1 MGWSRMPSTNLPK
14 PVFALADVNSMYCS
28 CERAFRPDLHKTPI
42 VVLSNNDGCVI
53 AQTREV
59 KELGIEM
66 AQPWFEVKE
75 RAQAIGVVAF
85 SSNYEMYA
93 SFSNRF
99 VETLR
104 HFAPR
109 VEVYSIDE
117 CFLDL
122 TGMNRDLEK
131 YGRRIKDTVLQ
142 WTTLP
147 ICVGIG
153 HSKTLAKLANKV
165 AKKQERF
172 GGVCDF
178 TNMSESELDTLLEQ
192 IDVDKVWG
200 VGRRYAKRLNQLG
213 VRNVLRL
220 KRANP
225 SRVRDEFG
233 VVLMRTVQELNGIPC
248 QELTEEI
255 EPSKQVMSSR
265 SFGQRVSTL
274 EGLRE
279 AITFHASSATAR
291 LREQGLYAQ
300 AVHCFIQN
308 SPFDERPYFG
318 RSLTIGLPTPT
329 NDTFKI
335 MEAALM
341 LLERMYAPDVYYQ
354 KAGVMLMELVPAA
367 GQQMDLLGYSAD
379 AGRAESLMT
388 TIDRINER
396 YGRHTIRSAL
406 QGFRNDWSM
415 RRELKS
421 RNYTADWNELPT
433 IGEQFA
439 VSGT

>member
-1 MGWSRMPSTNLPK
+1 MRSTSSPR

-53 AQTREV
+53 AQTKEV
-59 KELGIEM
+59 KALGIEM
-66 AQPWFEVKE
+66 AQPWFEVEKQA
-75 RAQAIGVVAF
+75 RAIGVVAF

-109 VEVYSIDE
+109 IEVYSIDE
-117 CFLDL
+117 CFMDL
-122 TGMNRDLEK
+122 TGLKLDLEE
-131 YGRRIKDTVLQ
+131 YGRKIKDTVLE
-142 WTTLP
+142 WTSLP

-178 TNMSESELDTLLEQ
+178 TSMSEAELDALLEKL
-192 IDVDKVWG
+192 DVDKVWG
-200 VGRRYAKRLNQLG
+200 VGRRYAERLNSLG

-225 SRVRDEFG
+225 RRVRDEFG
-233 VVLMRTVQELNGIPC
+233 VVLMRTVQELNGIAC
-248 QELTEEI
+248 HELTEEI

-265 SFGQRVSTL
+265 SFGQRVSSL
-274 EGLRE
+274 QGLRE
-279 AITFHASSATAR
+279 AISFHAATATAR
-291 LREQGLYAQ
+291 LREQRLYAQ

-318 RSLTIGLPTPT
+318 RSLTIALPSPT
-329 NDTFKI
+329 NDTFKVT
-335 MEAALM
+335 EAALM
-341 LLERMYAPDVYYQ
+341 LLERMYAPKVYYQ
-354 KAGVMLMELVPAA
+354 KAGVMLMELVPVA
-367 GQQMDLLGYSAD
+367 GQQMDLLGYSDD
-379 AGRAESLMT
+379 AGKAESLMT
-388 TIDRINER
+388 AIDKINER
-396 YGRHTIRSAL
+396 YGRHTVRLAS
-406 QGFRNDWSM
+406 QGYRNDWAM

-433 IGEQFA
+433 IGERFA
-439 VSGT
+439 L